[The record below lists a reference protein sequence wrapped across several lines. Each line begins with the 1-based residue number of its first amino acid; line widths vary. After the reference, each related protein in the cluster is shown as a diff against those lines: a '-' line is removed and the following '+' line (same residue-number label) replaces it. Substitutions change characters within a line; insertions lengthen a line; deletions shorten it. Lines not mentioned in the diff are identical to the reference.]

1 MCFSQ
6 LFKGLSMKNGKNA
19 IPNIEQ
25 QLSDFDISYWELKIS
40 RGYTHREFAQIL
52 IKALKRQGIDI
63 ESADPRVVEKALI
76 ILAAYFLQV
85 HIGDNHLSD
94 VRQEETVATYK
105 FRLMNANK
113 QNDDEERCGA
123 NSIRKYITQI
133 QNEISAALVAISL
146 DYPLV
151 LYQNV
156 MDELIRIYDMP
167 WSFDSFAD
175 AVSECQS
182 QEEMFVDEEEVPD
195 YFSLVSEVW
204 KGNLCTLIC
213 NASEESLELLCRMDK
228 REALPGCAWHEFFW
242 EYFEEHI
249 RHFSDEL
256 VFELVPKVFPEMTP
270 VILQFAMFDAIWGI
284 RWRSARLILE
294 RMAAYKKFEPESA
307 IFDVETYY
315 DKVINVMI
323 TDDSL
328 NIENLG
334 SDLEAIYQILIET
347 FGIPAEQLKHLI
359 EYSICEYMLTDKAQT
374 PEGVAHLL
382 RMLPCKVAYDYI
394 DSLNPHIA
402 QAARSYF
409 DFA

>member
-6 LFKGLSMKNGKNA
+6 LFKGLSMKKGKNA

-40 RGYTHREFAQIL
+40 RGYTHRDFAKIL
-52 IKALKRQGIDI
+52 TKALKRQGIDI
-63 ESADPRVVEKALI
+63 ETADPRVVEKALV
-76 ILAAYFLQV
+76 ILAAYFLHV
-85 HIGDNHLSD
+85 HIGDNHASD
-94 VRQEETVATYK
+94 CQPEGVATYK
-105 FRLMNANK
+105 FRLMDT
-113 QNDDEERCGA
+113 QRQINDDERCGE
-123 NSIRKYITQI
+123 NSLRKYITQI
-133 QNEISAALVAISL
+133 QNEISAALVVISL

-151 LYQNV
+151 LYQNI
-156 MDELIRIYDMP
+156 MDELIRSFDIP
-167 WSFDSFAD
+167 WSFDSFAG
-175 AVSECQS
+175 AVSECQC
-182 QEEMFVDEEEVPD
+182 QEELFVDEEEVPD
-195 YFSLVSEVW
+195 YFSFVSEVW
-204 KGNLCTLIC
+204 KNNLCTLIC
-213 NASEESLELLCRMDK
+213 NASEESLELLCMMDQ

-256 VFELVPKVFPEMTP
+256 VFEFVPKVFPEMTP
-270 VILQFAMFDAIWGI
+270 VILQFAMFDAMWGI
-284 RWRSARLILE
+284 RWRSVRLILE
-294 RMAAYKKFEPESA
+294 RMAAYKKYEPESA

-315 DKVINVMI
+315 DKVINVLI

-328 NIENLG
+328 NVENPG
-334 SDLEAIYQILIET
+334 ADLEVIYQILKDT
-347 FGIPAEQLKHLI
+347 FEIPEDQLKHII

-374 PEGVAHLL
+374 PEGVMHLL
-382 RMLPCKVAYDYI
+382 KLLPCKVAYDYI

>member
-6 LFKGLSMKNGKNA
+6 LFKGLSMKKRKNA

-25 QLSDFDISYWELKIS
+25 QLSDFDSSYWELKIS
-40 RGYTHREFAQIL
+40 RSYTHRQFAKSL
-52 IKALKRQGIDI
+52 INALVRQGIDI
-63 ESADPRVVEKALI
+63 RTADPRVTEKALV

-85 HIGDNHLSD
+85 HIGNSHESD
-94 VRQEETVATYK
+94 GCQDITGASHK
-105 FRLMNANK
+105 FRLMNADR
-113 QNDDEERCGA
+113 QIDNDERCGE
-123 NSIRKYITQI
+123 NSLRKYITQI
-133 QNEISAALVAISL
+133 QNEISAALVVISL

-156 MDELIRIYDMP
+156 MDELIRLYDIP

-182 QEEMFVDEEEVPD
+182 QEEMFVDEEKVPD
-195 YFSLVSEVW
+195 YFSIVSEVW
-204 KGNLCTLIC
+204 KSNLCTLIC
-213 NASEESLELLCRMDK
+213 NASEESLELLCMMDQ

-249 RHFSDEL
+249 RHFDDEL
-256 VFELVPKVFPEMTP
+256 VFELVPRVFPEMTP

-284 RWRSARLILE
+284 RWRSVRVILE
-294 RMAAYKKFEPESA
+294 RMAVYKKFEPESA

-315 DKVINVMI
+315 DKVINVLI
-323 TDDSL
+323 TDDSHE
-328 NIENLG
+328 NENLG
-334 SDLEAIYQILIET
+334 SDLEAIYHILKET
-347 FGIPAEQLKHLI
+347 FEIPEEQLKHLI

-382 RMLPCKVAYDYI
+382 KLLPCKVAYDYI